1 MIKENDRKLK
11 KVYKSYS
18 YSMVLLGNEMFRT
31 HLFRFKADFKE
42 VKRTGDNFQVQPE
55 SCYKFDMLKVCRY
68 FA

>member
-1 MIKENDRKLK
+1 MISDIVIRLK
-11 KVYKSYS
+11 KEYKSYS
-18 YSMVLLGNEMFRT
+18 YPMVLLGNKMLRM